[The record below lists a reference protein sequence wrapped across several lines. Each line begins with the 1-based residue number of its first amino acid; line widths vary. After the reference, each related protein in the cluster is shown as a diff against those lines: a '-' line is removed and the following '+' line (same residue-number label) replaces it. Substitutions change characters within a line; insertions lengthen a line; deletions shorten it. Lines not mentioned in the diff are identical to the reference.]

1 MCVCVNVC
9 VAFLHTSFCNMDQGT
24 ATSSLLQACTGT
36 KHGLCVK
43 PYQLQDIMEDL
54 STNEEKLLGSLVREK
69 YGLELT

>member
-1 MCVCVNVC
+1 
-9 VAFLHTSFCNMDQGT
+9 MDQGT

-43 PYQLQDIMEDL
+43 SYQLQDIMEDL